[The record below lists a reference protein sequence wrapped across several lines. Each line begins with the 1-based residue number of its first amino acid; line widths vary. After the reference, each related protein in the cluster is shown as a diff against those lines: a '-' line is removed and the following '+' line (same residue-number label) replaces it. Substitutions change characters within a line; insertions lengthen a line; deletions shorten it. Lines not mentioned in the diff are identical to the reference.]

1 MKVGDESELMN
12 DQGVGDPSV
21 VKGDEKRVGRPSSV
35 FGRGGGGCHE
45 Q

>member
-1 MKVGDESELMN
+1 VKVGDEPELMN
-12 DQGVGDPSV
+12 GRGVGVPSV

-35 FGRGGGGCHE
+35 LGRGGGGWHE